1 MLYDVKTPEEYH
13 KALETDWRKEKLLE
27 LREMILSS
35 SPDLVEGIRY
45 KMLSFGDADQVVFQ
59 LNAQKNY
66 VSLYIGDTKKVD
78 PSGELLKGI
87 DKGKGCLRFKKS
99 TVVAETRIDEFIAK
113 TIELWKAGEDID
125 C

>member
-13 KALETDWRKEKLLE
+13 QALETDWRKEKLLE

-78 PSGELLKGI
+78 PSGELLEGI

-99 TVVAETRIDEFIAK
+99 TVVADTRIDEFIAK
-113 TIELWKAGEDID
+113 TIELWKAGDDID